1 MQPGGVAEVIR
12 NLPGRRVEVSP
23 GSFVAPSAELI
34 GQVRLAEGASV
45 WFGAVVRADLA
56 PVTIGRCTNIQDG
69 CVVHVDLDY
78 PTEIGD
84 YVTVGHRAVLHGCR
98 LADRVLV
105 GMGAVVLN
113 GASVGEGA
121 LIGAGAVVPPGT
133 VIPPYALAVGVPA
146 RVVRDLGE
154 DNAVRQQEWAQGYR
168 CLWED
173 NYR

>member
-1 MQPGGVAEVIR
+1 MIRELSGRRAEVA
-12 NLPGRRVEVSP
+12 P
-23 GSFVAPSAELI
+23 GSFIAPTAELI
-34 GQVRLAEGASV
+34 GQVRVGEGASV

-56 PVTIGRCTNIQDG
+56 PITIGRCSNIQDG
-69 CVVHVDLDY
+69 CVVHCDVGY

-98 LADRVLV
+98 LGDRVLV
-105 GMGAVVLN
+105 GMGAVILN

-121 LIGAGAVVPPGT
+121 LVGAGAVVPPDT

-154 DNAVRQQEWAQGYR
+154 ENAARQQQWAEGYR
-168 CLWED
+168 RLWED

>member
-1 MQPGGVAEVIR
+1 MIR
-12 NLPGRRVEVSP
+12 ELPGRRAQ
-23 GSFVAPSAELI
+23 VAPGTFIAPTAELI
-34 GQVRLAEGASV
+34 GQVQVAEGASV

-56 PVTIGRCTNIQDG
+56 PITIGRSSNIQDG
-69 CVVHVDLDY
+69 CVVHCDLGY

-98 LADRVLV
+98 LGDRVLV
-105 GMGAVVLN
+105 GMGAVILN

-121 LIGAGAVVPPGT
+121 LVGAGAVVPPDA

-154 DNAVRQQEWAQGYR
+154 ENAAKQQAWAEGYR
-168 CLWED
+168 RLWEE
-173 NYR
+173 NYK

>member
-1 MQPGGVAEVIR
+1 MIR
-12 NLPGRRVEVSP
+12 ELTGRRAEIAP
-23 GSFVAPSAELI
+23 DCFVATTAELI

-45 WFGAVVRADLA
+45 WFGAVMRADLA
-56 PVTIGRCTNIQDG
+56 PITVGRSSNIQDG
-69 CVVHVDLDY
+69 CVVHVDAGY

-98 LADRVLV
+98 LGDRVLV

-121 LIGAGAVVPPGT
+121 LIGAGAVVPPDT
-133 VIPPYALAVGVPA
+133 VIPPFALAVGIPA
-146 RVVRDLGE
+146 RVVRDLGAE
-154 DNAVRQQEWAQGYR
+154 NAARQQEWAEGYR
-168 CLWED
+168 RLWED